1 LVRDQDLMLAGLR
14 RLLAEP
20 GAKLFGGGRSRGVF
34 AQRTVA
40 AERAA
45 SLLIDHGYLEAD
57 ETGACRM
64 TPLGLRWLSEND
76 EVKTL
81 LEDVLRSAETQRERL
96 ESIAEACLK
105 EATRLAQQRMA
116 VATLLARMG
125 SAQAD
130 ADVYDDAVLQEL
142 EQFRRVGALAD
153 CSAAEL
159 FHRLEERGLD
169 VTIGRFHDSLR
180 RLREAGRLRLAPWT
194 GPLYELPEPALALLI
209 GHEVLYYVRPQHAV
223 RAA

>member
-1 LVRDQDLMLAGLR
+1 MRDQDLMLAGLR

-34 AQRTVA
+34 PQRTVA

-45 SLLIDHGYLEAD
+45 ALLRDNGYLEVD
-57 ETGACRM
+57 EAGACRM

-116 VATLLARMG
+116 VSTLLARMG

-130 ADVYDDAVLQEL
+130 ADDFDDMVLQEL
-142 EQFRRVGALAD
+142 DRFRRGGALAD
-153 CSAAEL
+153 CSVADL
-159 FHRLEERGLD
+159 FRGLGERGLD
-169 VTIGRFHDSLR
+169 ATIGRFHDSLR
-180 RLREAGRLRLAPWT
+180 RLREAGRVRLAPWT

-209 GHEVLYYVRPQHAV
+209 GHEVLYYVRPQQAA

>member
-1 LVRDQDLMLAGLR
+1 VRDQELMLAGLR

-34 AQRTVA
+34 PQRTVA

-45 SLLIDHGYLEAD
+45 ASLLEQGYLEAD
-57 ETGACRM
+57 DDQGICRI
-64 TPLGLRWLSEND
+64 TPLGLKWLAEND

-96 ESIAEACLK
+96 ESIAESCLK

-116 VATLLARMG
+116 VSTILSRMG
-125 SAQAD
+125 SAAAD
-130 ADVYDDAVLQEL
+130 GDAIDEAVLDCL
-142 EQFRRVGALAD
+142 SRRHHGAMAD
-153 CSAAEL
+153 SSVAEV
-159 FHRLEERGLD
+159 FHDLLERGVDLS
-169 VTIGRFHDSLR
+169 IGRFHDSLR
-180 RLREAGRLRLAPWT
+180 RLRESGRVRLAPWT
-194 GPLYELPEPALALLI
+194 GPLYEMPSPALALLI
-209 GHEVLYYVRPQHAV
+209 GHEVLYYVRPQQAS